1 MAVTKQ
7 NQQPAPSAM
16 AQAMA
21 EAMAQAQA
29 QQQAQA
35 LAQAQA
41 QESATDDQIADLI
54 AVEKERAALLQQQ
67 LMQQMLNQMVQQMVQ
82 QSLTPQ
88 APAPAAVTPAKAT
101 PELDQRLLAILA
113 MCPYETREE
122 ARDWVQKIL
131 GCKPHEYVVTD
142 ESIEVATAKARA
154 YLIKLSKK
162 NKELKNEL
170 LLKETLEVLGGNP
183 PKEYAPAQRVDS
195 PAVYRPSSQP
205 IVVSKPLFERP
216 VRTYSPPQE
225 VYVVRESQM
234 RTSQSDDFWEDAIK
248 VAAGVAV
255 AGAVGYGIY
264 KIVEH
269 FFED

>member
-7 NQQPAPSAM
+7 NNQPVNNANTNAMSEAM

-21 EAMAQAQA
+21 HA

-35 LAQAQA
+35 QAQAQA
-41 QESATDDQIADLI
+41 QESATDDQIAALI
-54 AVEKERAALLQQQ
+54 AVEKERAAVLQQQ
-67 LMQQMLNQMVQQMVQ
+67 LLQQMAAQMAAQMLQQQ
-82 QSLTPQ
+82 QAPVP
-88 APAPAAVTPAKAT
+88 APAPAAAPV
-101 PELDQRLLAILA
+101 LDNRLLAILA

-122 ARDWVQKIL
+122 ARNWVQKIL
-131 GCKPHEYVVTD
+131 GCKPEDYVVN
-142 ESIEVATAKARA
+142 EASLELATSKARA
-154 YLIKLSKK
+154 YLVAMCKK

-170 LLKETLEVLGGNP
+170 LDKEVKEALWGVAS

-225 VYVVRESQM
+225 VYVVRENQM
-234 RTSQSDDFWEDAIK
+234 RSSQNSEFWEDA
-248 VAAGVAV
+248 VAVTAGLAV
-255 AGAVGYGIY
+255 AGVVGYGIY
-264 KIVEH
+264 KLVEH
-269 FFED
+269 FMED

>member
-16 AQAMA
+16 AQAVA

-29 QQQAQA
+29 QEQAMAQEQ
-35 LAQAQA
+35 AQAQA
-41 QESATDDQIADLI
+41 QDILI
-54 AVEKERAALLQQQ
+54 EEEKERAAVLQGQ
-67 LMQQMLNQMVQQMVQ
+67 LMQQMMQKMMQQMMQ
-82 QSLTPQ
+82 Q
-88 APAPAAVTPAKAT
+88 APAVVSPAPTNAT
-101 PELDQRLLAILA
+101 PELDKRLMAVLA
-113 MCPYETREE
+113 MCPYETKTE
-122 ARDWVQKIL
+122 AREWVNKVL

-154 YLIKLSKK
+154 YLVAMCKK

-170 LLKETLEVLGGNP
+170 LDKEVKEALGLNP
-183 PKEYAPAQRVDS
+183 PMEPVTKPVTSS

-225 VYVVRESQM
+225 VYVVRESQL
-234 RTSQSDDFWEDAIK
+234 RSSQNSEFWEDA
-248 VAAGVAV
+248 VAVTAGLAV
-255 AGAVGYGIY
+255 AGLVGYGVY
-264 KIVEH
+264 KLVEH
-269 FFED
+269 FMED